1 MEEGDLK
8 GPGLWDTLN
17 TPIPA
22 FSTGEFGITPLDIIT
37 VIAGGTAAIGPVLMR
52 KFMDSLL
59 KPVTSAIG
67 KGLKGIF
74 DGVFNRGEQPSGDVS
89 QADINAADLDVLAEE
104 LGISKPT
111 GMIDAGT
118 YYDAGGNVLA
128 TNMKLLDFGL
138 NTVDGANAFKDV
150 LNNIAVKVDPNY
162 KKVNYNYKTGQV
174 DVIHADG
181 TVTENA
187 SYVTTDSEGN
197 MSQGTSA
204 NKKTSKKVNW
214 GVNVIGVESID
225 TVAPRKDKGKGKGK
239 GSGKSIWDWIKDII
253 GGDDDDEEEDI
264 PPSGN

>member
-1 MEEGDLK
+1 
-8 GPGLWDTLN
+8 
-17 TPIPA
+17 
-22 FSTGEFGITPLDIIT
+22 
-37 VIAGGTAAIGPVLMR
+37 
-52 KFMDSLL
+52 
-59 KPVTSAIG
+59 
-67 KGLKGIF
+67 
-74 DGVFNRGEQPSGDVS
+74 VFNRGKQPSGDVS
-89 QADINAADLDVLAEE
+89 QEDINAADLDVLAEE

-128 TNMKLLDFGL
+128 TNMKPLDFGL
-138 NTVDGANAFKDV
+138 NTPDGANSFKDV
-150 LNNIAVKVDPNY
+150 LNNIAVKADSNY
-162 KKVNYNYKTGQV
+162 VEVKYNYKTGQV

-225 TVAPRKDKGKGKGK
+225 TVAPRRDKGKGKGK
-239 GSGKSIWDWIKDII
+239 GSGRSIWDWIKDII
-253 GGDDDDEEEDI
+253 GGDDEDEEEDV